1 MMTELIK
8 KQWNYRLF
16 LNASNEYVLV
26 VLFGSVGLYEVEVR
40 LNSTQINDYKLK
52 GESVIDKLAEAIR
65 SNPKKYLEK

>member
-26 VLFGSVGLYEVEVR
+26 VLCGSVGLYEVEVR

>member
-1 MMTELIK
+1 MIELIK

-16 LNASNEYVLV
+16 LNTSNQYVLV
-26 VLFGSVGLYEVEVR
+26 VLCGSVGLYEVEVR
-40 LNSTQINDYKLK
+40 LNSTQIDDYKLK

>member
-1 MMTELIK
+1 MMIELIK

-16 LNASNEYVLV
+16 LNTSNQYVLV
-26 VLFGSVGLYEVEVR
+26 VLCGSVGLYEVEVR
-40 LNSTQINDYKLK
+40 LNSTQIDDYKLK